1 MKKVYSEPLMEV
13 VEIKTSQQLLA
24 GSQNPTVNSTSSIG
38 IFSTSVSGG
47 SGDARA
53 RGFEGD
59 DDDWDF

>member
-24 GSQNPTVNSTSSIG
+24 GSNPVSTTSNNAG
-38 IFSTSVSGG
+38 FSTNVLGG

-53 RGFEGD
+53 RGYEDD